1 MLALNSDKMKANTL
15 KQRVAIRVD
24 ANRKI
29 GTGHFMRC
37 VTLANA
43 LAKYGIV
50 TMFFSR
56 DLDAVHKD
64 ILVKNN
70 HELFKLVSLL
80 LTNLLLLKPALL

>member
-50 TMFFSR
+50 TMFFSSVMHR
-56 DLDAVHKD
+56 
-64 ILVKNN
+64 
-70 HELFKLVSLL
+70 FS
-80 LTNLLLLKPALL
+80 